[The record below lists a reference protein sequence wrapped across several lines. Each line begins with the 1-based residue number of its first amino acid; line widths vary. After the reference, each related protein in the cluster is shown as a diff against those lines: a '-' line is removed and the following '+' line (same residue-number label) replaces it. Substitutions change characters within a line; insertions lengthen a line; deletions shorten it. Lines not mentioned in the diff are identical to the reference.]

1 MLVGAP
7 RLRASLTPAPDLN
20 IARSEKMLILE
31 MGFVLSSAPSI
42 LQRFLIAVVPY
53 WCVIPGKTLEAVH
66 EAVLWSWQAA
76 FRGLRPGRAL
86 HVILVLLNAQFCSR
100 SRWYNRS
107 PKIFARVFTQRT
119 KWPGYAEHLT
129 VKPFFFNGPLP
140 MNKHPPPPP
149 P

>member
-86 HVILVLLNAQFCSR
+86 HVILPAPCETSWCCSMPNFAPDRDGIIEARKFSHECSR
-100 SRWYNRS
+100 NARS
-107 PKIFARVFTQRT
+107 
-119 KWPGYAEHLT
+119 
-129 VKPFFFNGPLP
+129 GPV
-140 MNKHPPPPP
+140 MRNT
-149 P
+149 